1 MHGPGLA
8 PGWRPAVKAVGYTRL
23 WSLRQRSEL
32 GVGRVELWGGPWRE
46 GGERSEASHRA
57 FLVTAVFV
65 SMEPQMLVA
74 RCRQP
79 PGEDTPLSSSMPT
92 L

>member
-1 MHGPGLA
+1 M
-8 PGWRPAVKAVGYTRL
+8 KAVEYTRL

-32 GVGRVELWGGPWRE
+32 GVSRLELWGGPWRE
-46 GGERSEASHRA
+46 GGERSDASHRA

-65 SMEPQMLVA
+65 SMEPLVHTVPQMLVA

-79 PGEDTPLSSSMPT
+79 PGEDAPLSSSMSTP
-92 L
+92 